1 MAITPAGAG
10 ARGRGCKIVPAGVP
24 AISQAA
30 APILILSRSRSG
42 RPLPRLPTA
51 ATAAAQAPAPPHRRR
66 RPLPRLPT
74 AATAAAQA
82 PAPPHRRRRPLPRLP
97 TAALAPAW
105 FAAPRRYE
113 LRLHPNLVACSF
125 TGATSVLVDVSAPT
139 HFLVL
144 NAADLAI
151 DRASIRFQVSIT
163 VLACSSSLGRSLTV
177 ASWGVSAPG
186 WLQDLV
192 PTGVSLF
199 EEDEIL
205 VLKFGGELP
214 LGKVTQHP
222 RVTRRPRVTRG
233 ADLLAAAAAAS
244 PRPTVN
250 RAACVSRVETSRTRR
265 RRPFTCARARG
276 QRYRPACGG
285 GARQFA
291 NFPSDRGVDT
301 YVSSATH
308 TDGRSRSCPAE
319 PLNKSESLRTRVR
332 TRCQPRLGILLARS
346 AAPRQQWYGA

>member
-1 MAITPAGAG
+1 MSIIGSTQIKP
-10 ARGRGCKIVPAGVP
+10 GVP

-66 RPLPRLPT
+66 RPL
-74 AATAAAQA
+74 
-82 PAPPHRRRRPLPRLP
+82 
-97 TAALAPAW
+97 ALAPAW

-214 LGKVTQHP
+214 LGK
-222 RVTRRPRVTRG
+222 
-233 ADLLAAAAAAS
+233 
-244 PRPTVN
+244 
-250 RAACVSRVETSRTRR
+250 
-265 RRPFTCARARG
+265 
-276 QRYRPACGG
+276 
-285 GARQFA
+285 
-291 NFPSDRGVDT
+291 
-301 YVSSATH
+301 
-308 TDGRSRSCPAE
+308 
-319 PLNKSESLRTRVR
+319 
-332 TRCQPRLGILLARS
+332 
-346 AAPRQQWYGA
+346 